1 MIRPLSTIMPHL
13 SGAGGMAHPT
23 GYPYNAGAS
32 VTGPTARSPTPSLAV
47 PASEESP
54 PRPGGTRVSPSSF
67 HPCLPR
73 GQPITTETL
82 ALVGVGVALL
92 VAIAALVYARQQT
105 QNALAQGRRQAESAR
120 ASEASAAEGAVQ
132 ADLEAKE
139 LIRAATEEARR
150 LRADVE
156 TELRERRAEV
166 RRAEQ
171 RNVQRE
177 DSLERR
183 RKEIESGQARLE
195 RREQEL
201 EELKGQI
208 EQMKAEVARE
218 LDRVSGLTQ
227 EQARAELLAHVEKEL
242 DVEVA
247 ERIRDANERV
257 REEADER
264 ARHILIQSMQRVASD
279 QTGESAVTVVH
290 LPSDELKGRIIGR
303 EGRNIRALE
312 AATGVDVIVDET
324 PEAIVLSGFDPVR
337 REVARVTLERLFAD
351 GRIHPARIEEMVSKT
366 RSEVTQ
372 RIREEGEAAC
382 QELGLGGIH
391 PELAKLLGTLR
402 FRHSYGQNVLT
413 HSKETAA
420 IAGMLAAEIGYD
432 EREAKEIGLFH
443 DIGKAA
449 EHELEGSHAVI
460 GADILARLGRPAAVV
475 HAIRAHHYDE
485 EPQSIGAAILMTA
498 DLISAGRR
506 GARREAISAAIK
518 RYEKLETVAAS
529 FDGVERA
536 FAIQAGMELRVMVKP
551 SPVTDDQA
559 QVMARQIA
567 KRIHAEG
574 SYSGRIKVVV
584 LRENRSVEYAK

>member
-1 MIRPLSTIMPHL
+1 MALP
-13 SGAGGMAHPT
+13 SGD
-23 GYPYNAGAS
+23 PYNAGAS
-32 VTGPTARSPTPSLAV
+32 VTGPTARSPAPTLAV
-47 PASEESP
+47 LASEESP
-54 PRPGGTRVSPSSF
+54 PRPGGTRVAPSSF
-67 HPCLPR
+67 HPCSPR
-73 GQPITTETL
+73 GHPITTETL

-92 VAIAALVYARQQT
+92 VAIAALVYARRQT
-105 QNALAQGRRQAESAR
+105 QSAVAASRTHADAAR
-120 ASEASAAEGAVQ
+120 AAEASAASGNAQ

-156 TELRERRAEV
+156 AELRERRAEV

-183 RKEIESGQARLE
+183 RKEIETGQARLE

-201 EELKGQI
+201 EELKAQI
-208 EQMKAEVARE
+208 EAMKADVSRE

-227 EQARAELLAHVEKEL
+227 EQARAELLSQVEQEL
-242 DVEVA
+242 DAEVA
-247 ERIRDANERV
+247 ERIREANERV

-264 ARHILIQSMQRVASD
+264 ARHILIQSMQRAASD

-312 AATGVDVIVDET
+312 AATGVDVIVDDT

-366 RSEVTQ
+366 RSEVIQ

-382 QELGLGGIH
+382 QELGLAGIH
-391 PELAKLLGTLR
+391 PELTKLLGTLR
-402 FRHSYGQNVLT
+402 FRHSYGHNVLS

-498 DLISAGRR
+498 DAISSGRR
-506 GARREAISAAIK
+506 GSRREAISAAIK
-518 RYEKLETVAAS
+518 RYEKLESLAAS
-529 FDGVERA
+529 FEGVERA
-536 FAIQAGMELRVMVKP
+536 FAIQAGKELRVMVRP
-551 SPVTDDQA
+551 SQVTDDQA

-584 LRENRSVEYAK
+584 LRETRSVEYAK